1 MYLVRGALERA
12 GGSGPWALEPD
23 HVDTEDDRSLLP
35 LVMVVMVVSR
45 HHCTRKQLTVDDWG
59 ILYLGFSGRGTDL
72 CLPRKNQRKKMKPKW
87 LDSRASIGPNMD
99 IIRTPTS
106 LQTAAR
112 TLLEELPVV
121 GPIDVWLADN
131 QWFGV
136 Y

>member
-45 HHCTRKQLTVDDWG
+45 HHCTRKQLLLSMTGVFCIWG
-59 ILYLGFSGRGTDL
+59 FQVEGNGPM
-72 CLPRKNQRKKMKPKW
+72 LPRKNQRKKMKPKW

-121 GPIDVWLADN
+121 GSN
-131 QWFGV
+131 
-136 Y
+136 